1 MKRAGFIKNHLH
13 VTQFDRDQMYASGK
27 YPNQNKG
34 GSDSLEH
41 YVKANRSIDN
51 EDIVVWYNMGVHH
64 IVRPED
70 WPVMPVHHIGFKL
83 KPHGFFDGNPALDL
97 PRSTKSESKSCSN
110 TESKSCH

>member
-13 VTQFDRDQMYASGK
+13 VTKFDRDQMYASGK

-34 GSDSLEH
+34 GNTLEH
-41 YVKANRSIDN
+41 WVKANRPIEN

-64 IVRPED
+64 VVRPED
-70 WPVMPVHHIGFKL
+70 WPVMPTAYIGFEL

-97 PRSTKSESKSCSN
+97 PRPQKGS
-110 TESKSCH
+110 SCHNKC